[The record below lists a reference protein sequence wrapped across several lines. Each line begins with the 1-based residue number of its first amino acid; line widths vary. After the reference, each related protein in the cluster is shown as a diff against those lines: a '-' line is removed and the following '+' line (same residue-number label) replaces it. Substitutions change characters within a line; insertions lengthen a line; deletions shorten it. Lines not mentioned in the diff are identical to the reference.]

1 MKSQAPLLFS
11 EAAQVQMIPVLIQA
25 AEKKGPKRMAGI
37 LNQAAEK
44 EGASPLKCVSLL
56 DVKNHAQVRTTL
68 ILNQAAEQNQAQQH
82 KVTGILNQA
91 AERKGASGQRAELA
105 TPLDMKNHARVQTTL
120 ILNQAGE

>member
-1 MKSQAPLLFS
+1 
-11 EAAQVQMIPVLIQA
+11 MIPVLIQA
-25 AEKKGPKRMAGI
+25 AEKKGPKRMTGI
-37 LNQAAEK
+37 LNQAAER

-56 DVKNHAQVRTTL
+56 DVKNHAQVQTTL
-68 ILNQAAEQNQAQQH
+68 ILNQAAEQNQAVVAQQH

-120 ILNQAGE
+120 I